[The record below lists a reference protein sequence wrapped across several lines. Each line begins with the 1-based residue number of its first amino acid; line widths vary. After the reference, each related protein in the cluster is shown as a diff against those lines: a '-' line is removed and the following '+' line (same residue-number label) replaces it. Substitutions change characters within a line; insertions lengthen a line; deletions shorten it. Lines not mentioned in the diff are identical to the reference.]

1 MLASELA
8 HELGISPSA
17 MSRRIG
23 QYCDAAG
30 QEPSK
35 GPLPKDTVKAMRE
48 LQRLMQEHPGMTSP
62 KALAIL
68 LGKESKPVPH
78 HTAELI
84 LQRIEQIEASQKE
97 LAREVNGVLGYF
109 RRYYKE
115 TSGAAGPPAGGQ
127 PDANAQSS
135 EA

>member
-1 MLASELA
+1 MLTSELA

-23 QYCDAAG
+23 QYCEASDQA
-30 QEPSK
+30 PSR
-35 GPLPKDTVKAMRE
+35 GPLPRETIKAMRE

-62 KALAIL
+62 KALAVL

-78 HTAELI
+78 HTAEQI

-97 LAREVNGVLGYF
+97 LAEEVRGVLTYF
-109 RRYYKE
+109 RRYYGE
-115 TSGAAGPPAGGQ
+115 TSKAAGPQESGQ
-127 PDANAQSS
+127 PDVNAQSS
-135 EA
+135 DV

>member
-23 QYCDAAG
+23 QYYDASE
-30 QEPSK
+30 QTPTK
-35 GPLPKDTVKAMRE
+35 GPLPKDTIKAMRE

-62 KALAIL
+62 KALAVL

-78 HTAELI
+78 HTAEQI

-97 LAREVNGVLGYF
+97 LVEEVRGVLTYF
-109 RRYYKE
+109 RRYYGE
-115 TSGAAGPPAGGQ
+115 TSRASESQGSGQ
-127 PDANAQSS
+127 LNVTSPSS